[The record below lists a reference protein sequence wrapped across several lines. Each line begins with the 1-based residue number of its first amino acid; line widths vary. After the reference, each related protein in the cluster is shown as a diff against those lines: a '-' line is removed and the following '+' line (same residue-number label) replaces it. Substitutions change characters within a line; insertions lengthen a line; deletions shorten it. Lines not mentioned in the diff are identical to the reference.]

1 MFLQCRHF
9 DFVNFVP
16 SKKHVIPLLNVR
28 TSNAPSFGRTGL
40 YRLRAWAGNPIFL
53 LLMTSLISIWN
64 FFLKYVYMRVASI
77 ASDNTEIDEL
87 SENLKILIQIN
98 NMLVKIG
105 NDLQKL
111 NSELCNMV
119 SNLNNI
125 NYVLNKQI
133 EQQNNTL

>member
-1 MFLQCRHF
+1 
-9 DFVNFVP
+9 
-16 SKKHVIPLLNVR
+16 
-28 TSNAPSFGRTGL
+28 
-40 YRLRAWAGNPIFL
+40 
-53 LLMTSLISIWN
+53 
-64 FFLKYVYMRVASI
+64 MRVASI